1 MPILG
6 VLDSAAKEASD
17 ANLLQRRQ
25 HRPSSHLHRLRH
37 HLLHHRSGYFVN
49 EWSLMKVNSVNIQ
62 IVFVI
67 IFVVSGTATDIQ
79 LVVILT
85 HQLGHLVNTD
95 QQYCPSNHPY
105 CFPHRLFCHGSCY
118 IFNQLV
124 IADEHRTSFPLSAS
138 SLSLSSLSQSLSHCL
153 SLKKHINI
161 AIWIVFH
168 HHLCCRGSSC
178 RFQKFLSINVLQ
190 VILISV
196 LSHQPLCGHW
206 KIQDTVKCCRNKL
219 CLSF

>member
-25 HRPSSHLHRLRH
+25 HRPSCHLHRLRH
-37 HLLHHRSGYFVN
+37 HLLHHRSGDFVD
-49 EWSLMKVNSVNIQ
+49 EWSLMKVNSANIW
-62 IVFVI
+62 
-67 IFVVSGTATDIQ
+67 IFATIFDVSGTATDIQ
-79 LVVILT
+79 LVVT
-85 HQLGHLVNTD
+85 FDTSTWPTG
-95 QQYCPSNHPY
+95 QQQIALPIIRIV
-105 CFPHRLFCHGSCY
+105 FPIVFFVTGVVIN

-124 IADEHRTSFPLSAS
+124 IADEHRMLFPLSAS